1 MDNPQPKPPS
11 FGTGHFLFAILLA
24 IIIFLLGESMV
35 QHLTGHPHRPAR
47 TSPYWYPVNPCTQ
60 HQFCSLSPLPG
71 DIL

>member
-47 TSPYWYPVNPCTQ
+47 TSPY
-60 HQFCSLSPLPG
+60 
-71 DIL
+71 